1 MTTFTDFTDFT
12 KFDADLRKGKVAGI
26 IMWRGLSAID
36 GTPIVVVATKFDA
49 ASKNDKTG
57 EMVQTYILPD
67 PHAAGIVVNGSTPA
81 KINDWLRS
89 TGAVS
94 ICGDCPHAWQQV
106 EGSSPAH
113 YEKGAC
119 YVLEYKAPAAVLGAI
134 FRASYPEAGGDFPAE
149 WIPMLAAG
157 LAVRLG
163 SYGDPAAADPQPLID
178 LVSRAKTRT
187 GYTHMWKSKYPLAR
201 ANAEALRPY
210 VMASCDSME
219 DYAEATRLR
228 YRAFLITP
236 KGRDYSSR
244 SLLSVGAHIVGAMI
258 CPASEPFLALTGR
271 KTTCENC
278 GSCSGTEGKGANHPN
293 VFIPAHGKTASR
305 FAA

>member
-1 MTTFTDFTDFT
+1 MLNNTFADFT
-12 KFDADLRKGKVAGI
+12 KFDADLRKGKIAGI
-26 IMWRGLSAID
+26 ILWRGPSAID
-36 GTPIVVVATKFDA
+36 NSPLVVVATKFNA

-81 KINDWLRS
+81 KINDWLRA

-94 ICGDCPHAWQQV
+94 ICGDCPHAWKYSAKAQ
-106 EGSSPAH
+106 G

-119 YVLEYKAPAAVLGAI
+119 YVREYQSPAAVLGAI
-134 FRASYPEAGGDFPAE
+134 ARGSYPEAGVDFPAE
-149 WIPMLAAG
+149 WVPMLAAG

-163 SYGDPAAADPQPLID
+163 SYGDPAAAEPQPLID

-187 GYTHMWKSKYPLAR
+187 GYTHMWKSKYPLAQ

-210 VMASCDSME
+210 VMASCDSMD

-228 YRAFLITP
+228 YRAFLITS
-236 KGRDYSSR
+236 KNRDYSSR
-244 SLLSVGAHIVGAMI
+244 SLLSVGSHIVGAMI

-271 KTTCENC
+271 KTSCADC
-278 GSCSGTEGKGANHPN
+278 GSCSGAEGKGAKHPN
-293 VFIPAHGKTASR
+293 VFIPAHGATASR
-305 FAA
+305 FAV